1 MNHIRSNGNL
11 AWMMLRLCVE
21 KKIKNGKVYVD
32 SQIMQLKIEIDDALA
47 WKSRLANFSVIL

>member
-1 MNHIRSNGNL
+1 MNYIRSNGNV

-47 WKSRLANFSVIL
+47 WKSR